1 MEPNWNADPSTHW
14 IVTLAG
20 RFETQVS
27 RSSKRGGV
35 ERSESTTSLHTRG
48 IHSAALAYVHAEQ
61 RFAFYPGVPKFF
73 GIQERGWTERAR
85 RQNGNFFAAG
95 GRSQGKQRKSHSAVA
110 SANSA
115 SNDNPC
121 SGVNRLTSI
130 CRNRSSTGCG
140 AGANKAS

>member
-1 MEPNWNADPSTHW
+1 MEPNWDPNPSPHW
-14 IVTLAG
+14 IFALAG

-27 RSSKRGGV
+27 RPVERGGV

-48 IHSAALAYVHAEQ
+48 IRSAALAYVHAEQ
-61 RFAFYPGVPKFF
+61 GFAFYPSVPKFF

-85 RQNGNFFAAG
+85 RHNGNFFAAG
-95 GRSQGKQRKSHSAVA
+95 RRSQGKQHQPHLPAA

-121 SGVNRLTSI
+121 SGVN
-130 CRNRSSTGCG
+130 
-140 AGANKAS
+140 